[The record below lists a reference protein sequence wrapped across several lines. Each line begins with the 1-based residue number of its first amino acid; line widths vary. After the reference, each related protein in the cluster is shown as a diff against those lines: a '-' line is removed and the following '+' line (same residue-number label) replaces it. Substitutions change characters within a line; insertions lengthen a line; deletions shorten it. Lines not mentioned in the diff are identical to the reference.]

1 MIKKHLN
8 DTPGKVLLTSRFRY
22 ADHRFFFGRARLYAD
37 RIGLMGFSWRG
48 FHRRTI
54 LLRDVVRVSW
64 RTDSER
70 AANVTIYLHQD
81 HPIRLFI
88 SGAGLWKHQIDER
101 LGNRLGVTED
111 LPGVAPSLSAA

>member
-1 MIKKHLN
+1 
-8 DTPGKVLLTSRFRY
+8 
-22 ADHRFFFGRARLYAD
+22 
-37 RIGLMGFSWRG
+37 MGFSWRG